1 MWQESSHRNTIR
13 WSGVRLHTIKGGA
26 MEKFFIL
33 VDFASVLMIA
43 TPVFAADMAVLTYKA
58 PPPVPY
64 VPSQSCA
71 TTSKSRYIGTI
82 R

>member
-1 MWQESSHRNTIR
+1 
-13 WSGVRLHTIKGGA
+13 

-33 VDFASVLMIA
+33 VGFASVLMIA

-64 VPSQSCA
+64 APCQSCA
-71 TTSKSRYIGTI
+71 TTPKSMYIATI
-82 R
+82 L